1 MASSATRRLRAV
13 DCERRDT
20 SRSLSHRVPDTST
33 IGWLFLLQVIS
44 ALAIAVSL
52 NVTMSRRIAAAGSG
66 FLMSTLAVISGR
78 YAWTLRISRS
88 AHDRGLV
95 TGTIEIVGFVALAG
109 FALRPN

>member
-1 MASSATRRLRAV
+1 VQRVGCALLIASGAIHLDLYLTGYRTL
-13 DCERRDT
+13 
-20 SRSLSHRVPDTST
+20 PT

-66 FLMSTLAVISGR
+66 FLTSTLAGYLWS
-78 YAWTLRISRS
+78 LRLGLFGFREVRTT
-88 AHDRGLV
+88 AGLV